1 MCIRDRLE
9 AVRAIDRAGIRTRR
23 AIEVVNWTNEE
34 GARFSPGLM
43 GSAVFA
49 GTLGLATAHASMDRA
64 GRRFGDE
71 LARIGY
77 RGDTPVGGRPVD
89 SYLELHIEQGPELE
103 ESGTTIAA
111 VTHSHFTGFATIEI
125 WGENSHSQTMPMAR
139 RRNALAGAGRLIEAV
154 ERIAAAHGPEGKA
167 SPVVLDAWP
176 NNAINIPH
184 RALLS
189 VMMVHPEESGIAGM
203 REALGTAMEALAA
216 ETGLG
221 VSIVAERRR
230 QPLHFSPEMVALIE
244 DVAKERGHS
253 VTRLRTLTGHDAFNM
268 IGLCP
273 TGLLFVPCRDG
284 LSHSEFEYASPEH
297 CAAGADVLMHAL
309 LRQANRD

>member
-1 MCIRDRLE
+1 GIAKRYDAAIEIRHGDRRADAKSMISLLQLGAGANAQLTVTARGSQAAEALE

-154 ERIAAAHGPEGKA
+154 ERIAAAHRPEGKA
-167 SPVVLDAWP
+167 SPVVLDVWP
-176 NNAINIPH
+176 QKPGSASASLP
-184 RALLS
+184 S
-189 VMMVHPEESGIAGM
+189 
-203 REALGTAMEALAA
+203 AA
-216 ETGLG
+216 A
-221 VSIVAERRR
+221 SRCISRRR
-230 QPLHFSPEMVALIE
+230 WW
-244 DVAKERGHS
+244 R
-253 VTRLRTLTGHDAFNM
+253 
-268 IGLCP
+268 
-273 TGLLFVPCRDG
+273 
-284 LSHSEFEYASPEH
+284 
-297 CAAGADVLMHAL
+297 
-309 LRQANRD
+309 